1 MESLGIIQMGKA
13 SNLIQLLKGNPQSQI
28 KKALSFTQ
36 ESVIKE
42 LANLYGIPYTDKAT
56 VINELSKLI

>member
-1 MESLGIIQMGKA
+1 MGKA

-36 ESVIKE
+36 ESAIKE
-42 LANLYGIPYTDKAT
+42 IANLYGVPYTDKAT